1 MARQIALNTETAF
14 EGSAFSLKKPKVRE
28 LHPQY
33 HQDSEFE
40 FLDEYVTD
48 VLEWLSTPVA
58 RSSE

>member
-14 EGSAFSLKKPKVRE
+14 DDSASPHKEPKIRE
-28 LHPQY
+28 VYPPY

-40 FLDEYVTD
+40 LWDEYVTD